1 MTSHS
6 NTDGLG
12 QRPLH
17 SKRLSTIG
25 LLPSVV
31 RNSFSHSEDGYQQ
44 VLDVDQT
51 SSILDDYFTETPPVP
66 DKTDVY
72 SHIPSNVSSGI
83 ASTAHNGNSTLPIA
97 SLSLSTPATAHP
109 SLPLSNQSVFT
120 PHHPSN
126 HANHHGGTGP
136 SSQAAIKVSKT
147 PSSELDD
154 YSGPAEVDSLH
165 GSSLKSADVEGS
177 AGHSLTWFAKNLKSR
192 TAAAAKIAAEKTAE
206 LSSIAYERGSEWGI
220 RAKQVASTAST
231 NIAQRRRDLEG
242 HSHGEAATTNFV
254 VPELPIFGATI
265 SDAVLRNKIGRNPH
279 ANSPHVVFRCIEFL
293 DAQGIDEVG
302 IYRLSG
308 STTEINQLRRRFN
321 TGEDVDVLSL
331 SPDPNAVASLFK
343 AYIRE
348 LPENLLTDKLL
359 EDFMAPFSKYSQD
372 DALFPPHLTDTDYH
386 PITSDQKTIESIA
399 ATLSQLAPQNYTVL
413 SLLFS
418 HLSRVS
424 SRHAINKMG
433 ISNLM
438 VVWTPTLGFGC
449 SLFAMLLAQHA
460 RLLPLDGGSRKD
472 LSSPIERA
480 PINAPSVIRERS
492 ANVIS
497 TTTPIITTQS
507 VGPSGVNVPL
517 RKSSQQITSFS
528 SIRPQGNSSSQ
539 NVTPQTQARS
549 DSLSPSGVSASS
561 STTRTNGSSSSNPGV
576 SRPRSPNQTPPP
588 PVPYKPSSVVF
599 KRLSLGPAFST
610 ELYENPFDEIYG
622 DTLAQQETSELVSLT
637 ESLSLPTG
645 PTESSESAN
654 VPSDDTYIT
663 HPAKPPR
670 GNRSINAFDL
680 PN

>member
-126 HANHHGGTGP
+126 HVNHHGGTGP

-386 PITSDQKTIESIA
+386 P
-399 ATLSQLAPQNYTVL
+399 YY
-413 SLLFS
+413 
-418 HLSRVS
+418 
-424 SRHAINKMG
+424 
-433 ISNLM
+433 
-438 VVWTPTLGFGC
+438 
-449 SLFAMLLAQHA
+449 HA

-492 ANVIS
+492 ANVSS

-528 SIRPQGNSSSQ
+528 SIRPQ
-539 NVTPQTQARS
+539 VR
-549 DSLSPSGVSASS
+549 LESPLHLQPHE
-561 STTRTNGSSSSNPGV
+561 RMDHRPSNPGV

-654 VPSDDTYIT
+654 VPSDDTHIT

>member
-72 SHIPSNVSSGI
+72 SHIPI
-83 ASTAHNGNSTLPIA
+83 AKQ
-97 SLSLSTPATAHP
+97 P
-109 SLPLSNQSVFT
+109 SRSV
-120 PHHPSN
+120 
-126 HANHHGGTGP
+126 
-136 SSQAAIKVSKT
+136 KT

-177 AGHSLTWFAKNLKSR
+177 AGHSLTC
-192 TAAAAKIAAEKTAE
+192 
-206 LSSIAYERGSEWGI
+206 SIAYERGSEWGI

-265 SDAVLRNKIGRNPH
+265 SDAVLRNKIGTEPTCKF
-279 ANSPHVVFRCIEFL
+279 ATC
-293 DAQGIDEVG
+293 IDEVG

-492 ANVIS
+492 AN
-497 TTTPIITTQS
+497 
-507 VGPSGVNVPL
+507 
-517 RKSSQQITSFS
+517 SSQQITSFS

-654 VPSDDTYIT
+654 VPSDDTHIT